1 MHSDT
6 LHRVAIP
13 FNTRHGMD
21 GCAEVSSDLGHKRL
35 QATTTA
41 HTNTNVDMAIVYLL
55 FILGMPEDST
65 MFVAVDHHLFQGI
78 QSTAR
83 AAAKVILAKRL
94 ERLVLP
100 DVTHRFAQR
109 FETTGFGNETTVR
122 GHC

>member
-1 MHSDT
+1 M
-6 LHRVAIP
+6 V
-13 FNTRHGMD
+13 
-21 GCAEVSSDLGHKRL
+21 
-35 QATTTA
+35 
-41 HTNTNVDMAIVYLL
+41 IVYLFL
-55 FILGMPEDST
+55 ILRMPKDGT
-65 MFVAVDHHLFQGI
+65 VFVPIDHHLFQGI